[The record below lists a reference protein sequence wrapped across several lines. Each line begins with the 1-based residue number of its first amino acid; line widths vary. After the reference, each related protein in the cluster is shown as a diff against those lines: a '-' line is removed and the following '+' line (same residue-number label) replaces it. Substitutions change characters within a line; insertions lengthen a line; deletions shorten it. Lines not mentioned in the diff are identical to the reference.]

1 MEMQNDADMAKDV
14 LKSQL
19 SDFQRMIKVLGGTFG
34 LGGLAPE
41 TGAKL
46 VGRK

>member
-1 MEMQNDADMAKDV
+1 MLNEADGKDV